1 MLAGTCLGHGNEPGG
16 VVLLALVHEDLEDV
30 SGREELGHHDALRRL
45 VGADLVDGRPSR
57 HPEGEEDRAP
67 VTFHELLAGNGEVLE
82 TRHGPPH
89 DLETL
94 PVSLARLQLIEGVTA
109 EVESSEHGVHD
120 SDTVHGSHPARNQG
134 DDRPAAAQR
143 VADEEE
149 ATVAWDF
156 STEPEFAEQLAWIR
170 QVVRDELIP
179 LETLQLSPSQ
189 LRRALAPVQ
198 EEAKRRGLWA
208 AHLPPELGGEG
219 FGQVKLGL
227 MHEIL
232 GQTAYGPV
240 AFGNNAP
247 DSGNAE
253 LIAIGIKST
262 GREEQRAQWLE
273 PLLAG
278 EIRSAFSMTEPG
290 AGADPTL
297 LATRAVRDGDEWVIN
312 GHKWFT
318 SNGSVADVLVV
329 MAVTNPD
336 VHPYQGSSM
345 ILVPTKTPGVDIVR
359 DVATMEDPVEHFGK
373 FGAHSEVIYREVRVP
388 YGNLVGN
395 EGDGFRLAQQR
406 LGPGRI
412 HHCMRWLGQSQRA
425 FDMLCER
432 AVSRFTHGS
441 YLAEK
446 QTVQNW
452 VADSMA
458 EMTAARLM
466 TLQAAWKMDTEGPEA
481 ARVEIALIKFY
492 GAQVLYNVIDRAIQV
507 HGSLGF
513 STDMPLEHMYRAARA
528 ARIYDGPDEVHR
540 VTVARQVLKRYG
552 RVEVPSEHVPT
563 RREAAQR
570 KFADLLDDV
579 ALEG

>member
-1 MLAGTCLGHGNEPGG
+1 M
-16 VVLLALVHEDLEDV
+16 
-30 SGREELGHHDALRRL
+30 
-45 VGADLVDGRPSR
+45 
-57 HPEGEEDRAP
+57 
-67 VTFHELLAGNGEVLE
+67 
-82 TRHGPPH
+82 
-89 DLETL
+89 
-94 PVSLARLQLIEGVTA
+94 
-109 EVESSEHGVHD
+109 
-120 SDTVHGSHPARNQG
+120 
-134 DDRPAAAQR
+134 
-143 VADEEE
+143 
-149 ATVAWDF
+149 AWDF
-156 STEPEFAEQLAWIR
+156 STEPEFAEQLAWMR
-170 QVVRDELIP
+170 GVVRSELMP
-179 LETLQLSPSQ
+179 LETIQLSNEG
-189 LRRALAPVQ
+189 LRKALKPVQ
-198 EEAKRRGLWA
+198 DEAKERGLWA
-208 AHLPPELGGEG
+208 AHLPPELGGGG

-232 GQTAYGPV
+232 GQTAFGPV

-262 GREEQRAQWLE
+262 GREDQRSQWLE

-297 LATRAVRDGDEWVIN
+297 LSTRAVRDGDEWVIN

-318 SNGSVADVLVV
+318 SNGSIADVLVV

-345 ILVPTKTPGVDIVR
+345 ILVPAKTPGVDIVR
-359 DVATMEDPVEHFGK
+359 DVSTMEDPVEHFGK

-432 AVSRFTHGS
+432 AVSRYTHGS

-446 QTVQNW
+446 QTIQNW
-452 VADSMA
+452 VADSLA

-466 TLQAAWKMDTEGPEA
+466 TLYAAWKMDTEGPEA
-481 ARVEIALIKFY
+481 ARAEIAMIKFY

-513 STDMPLEHMYRAARA
+513 STDLPLEHMYRAARA
-528 ARIYDGPDEVHR
+528 ASIYDGPDEVHR
-540 VTVARQVLKRYG
+540 VTVARRVLKGYG
-552 RVEVPSEHVPT
+552 RVEIPTEHVPT
-563 RREAAQR
+563 RREAAKA
-570 KFADLLDDV
+570 KFASLLEDV